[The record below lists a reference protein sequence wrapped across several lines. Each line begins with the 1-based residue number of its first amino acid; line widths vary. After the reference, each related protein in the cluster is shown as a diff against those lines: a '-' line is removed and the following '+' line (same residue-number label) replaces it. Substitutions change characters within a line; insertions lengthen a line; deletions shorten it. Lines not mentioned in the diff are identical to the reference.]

1 VAFVPVYCSRYWHLT
16 KLRDCVFAFIV
27 KRFRAFRAPLQEVL
41 NHSLIRFETAQSW
54 NPGKGN
60 LDHPGKGNNGSNWP
74 STNPNPTPGGAG
86 APGKGKGK
94 NK

>member
-1 VAFVPVYCSRYWHLT
+1 MKSTARNAPKIYSR
-16 KLRDCVFAFIV
+16 
-27 KRFRAFRAPLQEVL
+27 PMVL
-41 NHSLIRFETAQSW
+41 SSQPIRFETAQCW

-86 APGKGKGK
+86 APGNGNGNGRK
-94 NK
+94 

>member
-1 VAFVPVYCSRYWHLT
+1 MQEKTYS
-16 KLRDCVFAFIV
+16 
-27 KRFRAFRAPLQEVL
+27 APEVL
-41 NHSLIRFETAQSW
+41 NHQPIRFETAQSW

>member
-1 VAFVPVYCSRYWHLT
+1 MKGGDHMQEKTYS
-16 KLRDCVFAFIV
+16 
-27 KRFRAFRAPLQEVL
+27 APEVL
-41 NHSLIRFETAQSW
+41 NHQLIRFETAQSW